1 VLPQSTHV
9 LLIEDREEDY
19 LLTRRMLSAIEGK
32 VFDVKWCSSYQEGLD
47 AIRLGR
53 HDICLLDYRLG
64 DRDGLE
70 LLKECEAPYLK
81 APVILLTGIYD
92 YGVDLAG
99 MRLGAAD
106 FLVKDQITPS
116 LLERS
121 IRYAIEQFRALH
133 ELRRQQDELR
143 MSELRF
149 RSVVQSAVDTIIFS
163 DDKGKIIFWNSG
175 AERMFGYSEDE
186 ILQQPIEVLMPVRYR
201 ELHRQGME
209 RFRATGMTRLIG
221 NTVEFEGLRKDG
233 TEFPLELSLA
243 SWNTSEG
250 TFFTGILRD
259 ISERRRS
266 EAKTQFLAHM
276 SHDLRTPL
284 HAIIGF
290 TNILLE
296 NKSENLTRHDLDQ
309 LERILANAKDQLGL
323 INGILDVSKV
333 EAGTMEVRASC
344 VEVDTIVNEVIN
356 QLESNRQGRDVDIVV
371 KIPEHIR
378 AIDSDGPKLKQII
391 MNLVENGL
399 RFTEQGSVT
408 IEVFIDSTSVPV
420 RIDVTD
426 TGIGIPAQQL
436 NSIFEPFHQ
445 LNIEAGRL
453 ERGTGLGLSICRSM
467 CDLLGYKLH
476 VQSEPGRGSTF
487 SIVLSNDINRIPLS
501 A

>member
-1 VLPQSTHV
+1 
-9 LLIEDREEDY
+9 
-19 LLTRRMLSAIEGK
+19 MK
-32 VFDVKWCSSYQEGLD
+32 FC
-47 AIRLGR
+47 
-53 HDICLLDYRLG
+53 
-64 DRDGLE
+64 
-70 LLKECEAPYLK
+70 
-81 APVILLTGIYD
+81 
-92 YGVDLAG
+92 
-99 MRLGAAD
+99 
-106 FLVKDQITPS
+106 
-116 LLERS
+116 
-121 IRYAIEQFRALH
+121 
-133 ELRRQQDELR
+133 
-143 MSELRF
+143 
-149 RSVVQSAVDTIIFS
+149 
-163 DDKGKIIFWNSG
+163 
-175 AERMFGYSEDE
+175 
-186 ILQQPIEVLMPVRYR
+186 QQPIEVLMPVRYR
-201 ELHRQGME
+201 ELHRQGIE

-333 EAGTMEVRASC
+333 EAGKMEVRASR
-344 VEVDTIVNEVIN
+344 VEVDTIVREVIK
-356 QLESNRQGRDVDIVV
+356 QLEGNRQDRAVDIVV
-371 KIPEHIR
+371 KIPEHIS
-378 AIDSDGPKLKQII
+378 ALDSDGPKLKQII
-391 MNLVENGL
+391 MNLVENAL
-399 RFTEQGSVT
+399 KFTEQGSVT

-445 LNIEAGRL
+445 LNTEAGRL